1 MGEAQPQGARG
12 HRGQLLDFEV
22 RPKTFEGKPVLF
34 SKTGV
39 QREDWV
45 ITFRV
50 DEAQRA
56 DADDDGLR
64 KMSLNESAQ
73 RALTVAIK
81 ESKVKAEAGGRIKAA
96 VTEDPAT
103 DREQATYKF
112 KYEAAGPEAHR
123 GRRRHLRRRCS
134 GARRALLGGE
144 DLRHASPGRA
154 GSPTDI
160 SPLGVGGAGATP

>member
-1 MGEAQPQGARG
+1 MLDQLNEATERAGGRWVKLNRKEHGVIEGE
-12 HRGQLLDFEV
+12 LLDFEV
-22 RPKTFEGKPVLF
+22 RPKTFEGKPVLS
-34 SKTGV
+34 SKTGQ

-56 DADDDGLR
+56 DGDDDGLR

-73 RALTVAIK
+73 RALTAAIK

-112 KYEAAGPEAHR
+112 KYEPPAPKVTADAD
-123 GRRRHLRRRCS
+123 
-134 GARRALLGGE
+134 A
-144 DLRHASPGRA
+144 
-154 GSPTDI
+154 I
-160 SPLGVGGAGATP
+160 FAGAARATEGPPF